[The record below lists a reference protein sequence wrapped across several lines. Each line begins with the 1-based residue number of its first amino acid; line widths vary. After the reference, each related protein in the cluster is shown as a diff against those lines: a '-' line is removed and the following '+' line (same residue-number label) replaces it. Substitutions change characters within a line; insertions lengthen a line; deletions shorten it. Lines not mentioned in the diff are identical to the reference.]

1 MSPRNKKQQIRLVI
15 KISKM
20 NPKLICDVLLAFRNT
35 RVLLFSMFC
44 TEQRYSVS
52 LDFRI
57 QVPLYHLSL
66 PPKIVSFHLYSNIWT
81 SGKTVTKCQW
91 TIWVC
96 IIPGSQLAER
106 TFRSRH
112 HWLFHT
118 LLTYITIQISLQ
130 LAKKKNLFCKVI

>member
-1 MSPRNKKQQIRLVI
+1 MLTFMSCDGQSLIFNHF
-15 KISKM
+15 SKAM
-20 NPKLICDVLLAFRNT
+20 AF
-35 RVLLFSMFC
+35 
-44 TEQRYSVS
+44 S

-57 QVPLYHLSL
+57 QVPLCHLSL

-91 TIWVC
+91 TTWVC
-96 IIPGSQLAER
+96 IIPGSQLAKR

-130 LAKKKNLFCKVI
+130 LGKKNLFCKVISNIIGLIRDKLGSHAYYSILILSSY